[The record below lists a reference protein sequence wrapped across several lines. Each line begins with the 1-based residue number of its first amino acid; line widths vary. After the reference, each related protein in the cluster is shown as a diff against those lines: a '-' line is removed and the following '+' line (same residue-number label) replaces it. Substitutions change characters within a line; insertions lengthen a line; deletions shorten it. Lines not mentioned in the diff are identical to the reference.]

1 MKQNKITTI
10 LASKGSGK
18 TMLASALALA
28 NPKPTFF
35 LSPIKS
41 GIPLHKYDKLNE
53 SDLHNDFYDGVMYAY
68 HIDNKPE
75 FEETLQSILQLTNV
89 CVVIDEIDF
98 YYSAS
103 VQKETAIYQL
113 CNYGRHK
120 EIDLI
125 VMSRRFQDI
134 PKTLTAQ
141 TDEYFIGRIGRD
153 YNSLEYIRKT
163 LDKDIMEMCKFLDV
177 GNFIRVRNAESNEV
191 TLVKL
196 PGDFINQLQ
205 KGLQ

>member
-1 MKQNKITTI
+1 MKQNRITTI
-10 LASKGSGK
+10 LANKGSGK
-18 TMLASALALA
+18 TMLATSLALA
-28 NPKPTFF
+28 NPKPTIFI
-35 LSPIKS
+35 SPIKG

-53 SDLHNDFYDGVMYAY
+53 SELSEDFYSGVTYAY
-68 HIDNKPE
+68 HIDNRNE
-75 FEETLQSILQLTNV
+75 FEDTMQSLLRMREI
-89 CVVIDEIDF
+89 CIVIDEIDF

-103 VQKETAIYQL
+103 VQKDTAIYQL

-163 LDKDIMEMCKFLDV
+163 LDKDIMEKCKFLEV
-177 GNFIRVRNAESNEV
+177 GNFIRVINAESNDI
-191 TLVKL
+191 TLIKL
-196 PGDFINQLQ
+196 PSDFIHTIQ
-205 KGLQ
+205 KGLI